1 MSTGHHTP
9 ETDFDVN
16 DPQATQFDLVR
27 EGARRDGVEIVHYAP
42 RFPVPGTEAE
52 RRIERRIASLLV
64 LAGLAGL
71 AFVVIYIAWPFHY
84 QLGVNQGKWYTPL
97 LGATLGVALF
107 SIGAAVIIWGKR
119 LMPEEIAVQ
128 DRHDGASPDD
138 ERKLTAATLLSAYE
152 ETGLRRRPLLKGA
165 LGLAAAPLG
174 VAIGA
179 PFIGSMIKDP
189 GRELFKTGWGVGT
202 HLVRHDG
209 TKIRPSDMKP
219 GAVETVFPG
228 IPGGATN
235 VHADSPTLLIHLR
248 EDDAKKA
255 IAKARTGYENAHVGN
270 FFAYS
275 KICTHAGCPASLY
288 EQQTNRLLCP
298 CHQSQFDVL
307 DACRPVFGPATRSLP
322 QLAIALD
329 ADGYF
334 VSQHDYTKAV
344 GPAFWERP

>member
-1 MSTGHHTP
+1 MSTGHNTP
-9 ETDFDVN
+9 DTDFDVDAPN
-16 DPQATQFDLVR
+16 VTQFDLVR

-42 RFPVPGTEAE
+42 RFPVPGTKAE
-52 RRIERRIASLLV
+52 RRIERRIAALLI
-64 LAGLAGL
+64 LAGLASL
-71 AFVVIYIAWPFHY
+71 AFVVVYIAWPFHY
-84 QLGVNQGKWYTPL
+84 ELGANRAKWFTPL
-97 LGATLGVALF
+97 LGSTLGLSLF
-107 SIGAAVIIWGKR
+107 AVGAAIIIWGKK
-119 LMPEEIAVQ
+119 LMPEEVAVQ
-128 DRHDGASPDD
+128 DRHDGASPED

-165 LGLAAAPLG
+165 LALGTAPIGL
-174 VAIGA
+174 AIGA

-189 GRELFKTGWGVGT
+189 GNALFETGWGKGT

-209 TKIRPSDMKP
+209 TKIRPADMKP
-219 GAVETVFPG
+219 GAIETVFPG

-235 VHADSPTLLIHLR
+235 RHADSPTLLIHLR
-248 EDDAKKA
+248 EDEAEKA
-255 IAKARTGYENAHVGN
+255 IANTRAGREDWHQGN
-270 FFAYS
+270 FFAFS

-334 VSQHDYTKAV
+334 VSQRDYTMAV